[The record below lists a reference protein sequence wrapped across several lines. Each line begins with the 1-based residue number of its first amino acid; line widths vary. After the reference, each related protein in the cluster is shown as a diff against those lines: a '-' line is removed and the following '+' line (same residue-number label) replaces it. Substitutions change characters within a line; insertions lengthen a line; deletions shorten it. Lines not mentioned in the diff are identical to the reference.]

1 MRTRDHE
8 GDRVRDVLGRKRL
21 DLAEVGREDVLED
34 LGPVVRRELSRDRA
48 RLEQADP
55 HVALGDLLA
64 ERLGEGAEARLGEA
78 VDGIH
83 RVG

>member
-1 MRTRDHE
+1 M
-8 GDRVRDVLGRKRL
+8 G
-21 DLAEVGREDVLED
+21 
-34 LGPVVRRELSRDRA
+34 VRRELSRDRA

-64 ERLGEGAEARLGEA
+64 ERLGEGGEARLGEA

-83 RVG
+83 RRGLTPADRADVD